1 MLYCVERESK
11 NKSKKN
17 VWWKKRN
24 DINLSRQVK
33 KPVNYFSKSYLT
45 IQMILYHI
53 FYIIFLLKNIVY
65 YLFFYGIN
73 ITVYYGGQKIL
84 NDQILAYQKMS
95 M

>member
-1 MLYCVERESK
+1 
-11 NKSKKN
+11 
-17 VWWKKRN
+17 
-24 DINLSRQVK
+24 
-33 KPVNYFSKSYLT
+33 
-45 IQMILYHI
+45 MILYHI